1 MRLAALLIAMGAL
14 AAGHTAAG
22 SSFPCRWTWDLQ
34 YGLRPG
40 HVTAGNAADCA
51 GRAGSL
57 TLRVRLLKRDDAMHS
72 WQTVKTRSQTFHRLN
87 RNRFVELAT
96 PCVAAKFKA
105 VMRWVLRNPGGG
117 VVARHVVRT
126 GTVTVPGPNCVNSI
140 G

>member
-1 MRLAALLIAMGAL
+1 M
-14 AAGHTAAG
+14 
-22 SSFPCRWTWDLQ
+22 
-34 YGLRPG
+34 
-40 HVTAGNAADCA
+40 
-51 GRAGSL
+51 
-57 TLRVRLLKRDDAMHS
+57 RVRLLKSDDAMHS